1 MSNTGKIFETTNRKL
16 EQFLYMHEILH
27 IGSRTNE
34 DTYTVWQYEDTPEL
48 HATIQEFKV
57 IQEKRRI
64 RLGKLTA
71 ENRGA

>member
-48 HATIQEFKV
+48 HEIIREFKTV
-57 IQEKRRI
+57 QEKRRQ
-64 RLGKLTA
+64 RLARVMTEK
-71 ENRGA
+71 GA